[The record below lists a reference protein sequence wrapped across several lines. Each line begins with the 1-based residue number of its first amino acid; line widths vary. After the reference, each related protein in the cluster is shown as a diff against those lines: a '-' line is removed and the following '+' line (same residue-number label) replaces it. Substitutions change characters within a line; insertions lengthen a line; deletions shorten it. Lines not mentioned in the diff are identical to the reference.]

1 VFIHKNRRGRIS
13 IQIVKKEGCSNKL
26 IKTIVIAITQREEEL
41 LIILAKS
48 EIEKTKGLQS
58 LFVEHDDLVV
68 ESFVN
73 NMSND
78 HLQIVGSELILG
90 KIYEKMGLPNT
101 GSCVAQNRKDSD
113 NPISLP

>member
-1 VFIHKNRRGRIS
+1 MFIHKNRRGRIS
-13 IQIVKKEGCSNKL
+13 IQIVKKEGRSNKL
-26 IKTIVIAITQREEEL
+26 IKTIGIAITQHEEEL

-90 KIYEKMGLPNT
+90 KFCEKMGLPNT